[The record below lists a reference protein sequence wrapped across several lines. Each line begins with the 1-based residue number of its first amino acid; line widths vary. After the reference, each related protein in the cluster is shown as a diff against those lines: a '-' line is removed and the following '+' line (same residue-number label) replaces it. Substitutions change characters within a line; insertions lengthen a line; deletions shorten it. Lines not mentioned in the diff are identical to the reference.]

1 MNTLALTDHR
11 WHRRPLIR
19 RGLRWWFIV
28 SLAIKGILIG
38 SAILAASR
46 AHAQGV
52 PDAPGP
58 NSSIFHRDRT
68 ADDGQPLRL
77 SNSSWLFQKSDPPV
91 QVRLHDLITIEVKES
106 SSLDSQGT
114 LDRRKTGKFDAEL
127 LNWITLGHGNL
138 KPSPMSNGQ
147 PKANGTLDAEYQ
159 ADSELQTKDSLS
171 FKIAAEIVDMRP
183 NGNLVLEAHRR
194 IRINEDQWEQS
205 LSGVVRREDVLPNNT
220 VLSQNIAELSIDKR
234 EVGNVRDGWR
244 RGWLTRWYDRFQ
256 VF

>member
-1 MNTLALTDHR
+1 MNTLALNDHR
-11 WHRRPLIR
+11 WHRRPLMR

-52 PDAPGP
+52 PESPGP

-159 ADSELQTKDSLS
+159 ADSELQTKKTASAS
-171 FKIAAEIVDMRP
+171 RS
-183 NGNLVLEAHRR
+183 RR
-194 IRINEDQWEQS
+194 RLWTCGPMAI
-205 LSGVVRREDVLPNNT
+205 
-220 VLSQNIAELSIDKR
+220 
-234 EVGNVRDGWR
+234 
-244 RGWLTRWYDRFQ
+244 
-256 VF
+256 